1 MVDTVYEMSAG
12 QPRWGAIALVCG
24 AYFAATVGEQL
35 LSPLFPT
42 ARDDLG
48 LSEGQGGIAFGAL
61 ALAIAVFNM
70 VSGVALRR
78 WSAITVIR
86 CSTIV
91 TAAGA
96 VAAAM
101 ADGYAGVLVA
111 QVLLGAGAGLFFPA
125 GLQAVAI
132 FAGANRRGFAM
143 GIYGVAFSIGLTVAA
158 LLGVLGASSG
168 WRVSFWIA
176 AGLAVVALVVTSRMT
191 TAPPLR
197 GARWT
202 LPWRAVLGLPTI
214 VGTVGAILQYG
225 VLAFFATYAVDEWEL
240 SEARAAALLA
250 GGRIVSIAAKLV
262 GGASAD
268 RIGPRASVVRT
279 GVLLSVTGVLWVSL
293 PAGVVTYC
301 IAALFAGTVSS
312 IFPVANVLAVERFG
326 NNGLALGAYRSV
338 QIGIGALAGVVIGNS
353 PIGLRWTVFV
363 CVLVPLSLVWF
374 CRPVPSSDS
383 AAHTPIAAP

>member
-1 MVDTVYEMSAG
+1 MSAG
-12 QPRWGAIALVCG
+12 QPRWGALALVCG
-24 AYFAATVGEQL
+24 TYFAATVGEQL

-42 ARDDLG
+42 ARHELG
-48 LSEGQGGIAFGAL
+48 LSEGQGGVAFGVL

-86 CSTIV
+86 CGTVV
-91 TAAGA
+91 TACGA
-96 VAAAM
+96 IVAAL
-101 ADGYAGVLVA
+101 ADEFAGIVVA

-132 FAGANRRGFAM
+132 FAGPTRRGFAM
-143 GIYGVAFSIGLTVAA
+143 GIYGVAFSIGLAVAA
-158 LLGVLGASSG
+158 LFGVIGASAG
-168 WRVSFWIA
+168 WRVPFWIA
-176 AGLAVVALVVTSRMT
+176 AGLAIAALVVTATMST
-191 TAPPLR
+191 DQPVR
-197 GARWT
+197 GAPWS

-225 VLAFFATYAVDEWEL
+225 VLAFFATYAVDVWEL

-250 GGRIVSIAAKLV
+250 AGRIVSIGAKLV

-268 RIGPRASVVRT
+268 RIGPRASVLRT
-279 GVLLSVTGVLWVSL
+279 GVVLSVTGVLWVSL
-293 PAGVVTYC
+293 PAGIVTYC

-326 NNGLALGAYRSV
+326 GNGLALGAYRSA

-353 PIGLRWTVFV
+353 PIGLRWTVLI

-374 CRPVPSSDS
+374 CRPVRS
-383 AAHTPIAAP
+383 ADDTAHTPIAAP